1 MFNLLTFRHR
11 QIRCTD
17 LQKRFLILQ
26 TSVKTTK
33 HYGAIAAV
41 TTQILAVGSMFRAG
55 IDLIDLSGRIL
66 RQLSNAL
73 YFHNLL
79 VISYYLSLSYFQSF
93 IIPIVSHHIFNINKF
108 VALFSY
114 KHIQPFSF
122 LAFLTFL
129 LNTCNSTLM
138 NQNSC
143 FYSFHMLKT
152 FF

>member
-17 LQKRFLILQ
+17 LLNRFLILQ

-33 HYGAIAAV
+33 QYGAIAAV
-41 TTQILAVGSMFRAG
+41 TTQTLAVGSMFCAG

-66 RQLSNAL
+66 RQLSMAL

-93 IIPIVSHHIFNINKF
+93 IIPIVLHHIFNIKF

-114 KHIQPFSF
+114 KRIQPFSF

-138 NQNSC
+138 NQKSC